1 MNKKPL
7 ILVAG
12 VIALLIIAA
21 VAILVIEKRSE
32 GEMLPL
38 ARYQEASSNFSGNR
52 YQVVGRVDR
61 QLGAREGVGR
71 LVLVNV
77 DNQRLPV
84 YIPAALE
91 GNVESGVQYRFGV
104 LVRTISDMTILE
116 VQSMRKL

>member
-12 VIALLIIAA
+12 VIAFLILVA

-32 GEMLPL
+32 GEMLPVE
-38 ARYQEASSNFSGNR
+38 RYQEASSNFSGNR

-77 DNQRLPV
+77 DHHRLPLF
-84 YIPAALE
+84 IPAELQ
-91 GNVESGVQYRFGV
+91 GNVESGVQYRFAV
-104 LVRTISDMTILE
+104 LVRTTHDMTILE
-116 VQSMRKL
+116 VQNMRKL